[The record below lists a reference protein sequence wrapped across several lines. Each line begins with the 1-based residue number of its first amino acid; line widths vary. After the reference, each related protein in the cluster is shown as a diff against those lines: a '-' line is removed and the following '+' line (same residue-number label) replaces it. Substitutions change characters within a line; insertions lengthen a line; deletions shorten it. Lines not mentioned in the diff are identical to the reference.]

1 MEPRAGMAA
10 SFPGGSRMTDR
21 GTYARP
27 QIVLHWT
34 IVALIIVQ
42 MLSADGMSAYF
53 EPAKEAGMAPGLP
66 GPGLALAH
74 AMSGATILVLVIL
87 RFALRLRYGALPPP
101 RDLPRVLQIIAR
113 FTHYA
118 LYAVLLLLPFSGA
131 TTLLISPEAGDVHQ
145 ALKNVLYALAAAHV
159 LGALTHLVILRDG
172 VFWRMIPIRRAE

>member
-1 MEPRAGMAA
+1 
-10 SFPGGSRMTDR
+10 MTDR

-53 EPAKEAGMAPGLP
+53 EPAKEAGTAPGLP

-74 AMSGATILVLVIL
+74 AASGATILVLIIL
-87 RFALRLRYGALPPP
+87 RFVLRLRYGAPAPP
-101 RDLPRVLQIIAR
+101 RDLPRILQIVSR
-113 FTHYA
+113 VTHYA
-118 LYAVLLLLPFSGA
+118 LYAVLLLLPLSGA